1 MYTLNINCKGKRT
14 LGKAHRGINVE
25 KYNRFK
31 KLNYKKEKKMEE
43 ERKKKKKRKT
53 PQNFKSPK

>member
-14 LGKAHRGINVE
+14 VGRGNKGINAE

-31 KLNYKKEKKMEE
+31 KLNYKTEKKMEE
-43 ERKKKKKRKT
+43 RKKKKRKT